1 MILEKKDYIKLGV
14 LLFIILLIVILLLF
28 FNKNEENLKLFKQ
41 YDYVYSSNTSYSE
54 NDYISNLPQINI
66 SGAAIEKINKEIL
79 DNYYDIATMEGSSY
93 SYNFSV
99 YNNLL
104 ILFIQTSYFDDSQY
118 GNINYKSYFVNV
130 ETGNV
135 LSQNDAL
142 KNLGLTQ
149 TDVDNK
155 INEKFRLF
163 YDNDSLRNGMTF
175 EEYKKMLIL
184 DDVYTLSV
192 ENNVVYVYKIINY
205 THDIEDS
212 DKFGNIYQ
220 IKIKDLK

>member
-1 MILEKKDYIKLGV
+1 MILEKKDYIKLGF

-41 YDYVYSSNTSYSE
+41 YDYVYSSSTSYSE

-66 SGAAIEKINKEIL
+66 SGEAIEKINKEIL

-118 GNINYKSYFVNV
+118 GNINYESYFVNV

-135 LSQNDAL
+135 LSQNDTL

-149 TDVDNK
+149 MDVDNK

-163 YDNDSLRNGMTF
+163 YDNDSLKNEMTF

-192 ENNVVYVYKIINY
+192 EDNVVYVYKKINY

-212 DKFGNIYQ
+212 DNFGNIYQ
-220 IKIKDLK
+220 IKIKNLK